1 MSRNKPFPFIQFFI
15 QSRIYLLA
23 AIMVGIFAL
32 VAPVAAISLGHVP
45 TENIGYTD
53 GTHARAYTAA
63 PNMRQSGASLNAAR
77 SDIWHNEATDL
88 YVNFT
93 FDTTGKFVYLVYTT
107 DNTVPTKTNGS
118 VVNVAFSKFNDPDR
132 TWYVTLPAQAAG
144 TQVAYVFYI
153 SDSDLAS
160 GWGRV
165 SNLGYETS
173 WTEGDASGFQYTVG
187 RVINRTAN
195 TVYNTIQAGINAAT
209 AGDILEIAP
218 GTYAENVVVDR
229 SITLRGSGDGADP
242 AVDTILD
249 GTTAPGR
256 GIFINTGIT
265 NVTIEDLR
273 VVNYGGANGTGI
285 YANGQN
291 NNFTVQNVTTN
302 NNGPGSISASGGIYM
317 NGPVNT
323 VLIDN
328 VTAQNN
334 WGRGIVIWNGLK
346 TNITITNNDVRNNNC
361 CGIELQDGTAS
372 GVTMTGNTVVD
383 NADSGMSAI
392 GLTSGAGANLI
403 ANNTVT
409 DNGRFGIEIKLP
421 NGTGLTSGDGS
432 IVVENNTV
440 SLTGTP
446 TDLRDWAGIAV
457 FRRGWVTGNNNVD
470 IPTGVIVRNN
480 SVSGYQQT
488 NVGSSSDGFG
498 IVVEGTNMAVTSN
511 TLTNNDVGVQLQA
524 GHLPYTANTNIDGDQ
539 SNLADQYFGRG
550 NSPVGCAA
558 VLNNTFSGNTT
569 DTRNVGPV
577 GGGTVI
583 NTNTAETFCSIQSAI
598 DAASSNDTIEVS
610 AGTYVEDLTIDKA
623 LTLNGPNAGIN
634 PNTGARVAEAII
646 QPATSNPD
654 PAICSIMAYLETSSI
669 TIDGFTFDGD
679 NPALTSGIM
688 IGSADVDACEILAG
702 YEGMGSTIIENN
714 ILQHSTYSGIDFYND
729 TNSAATSGNYI
740 RYNLIRNIG
749 TTNYSWGIGVLNYN
763 NFYADVVDNV
773 LENVRVGI
781 QTGNYWQ
788 ANPGSTG
795 QISNNEINAWR
806 LGIFHNLWYSAASI
820 ISVSNNTINAI
831 DHATSLTWNGMLVS
845 SWQNTA
851 NTLIEDNVINI
862 GNITQLA
869 SGYNIWNTPTT
880 AALTISGG
888 SIDGGDYGIFVNNY
902 DGYASD
908 ANNTSI
914 IVDNVTISNAAI
926 AGVYAKDNPSNTNS
940 AIVRATIQNSTIS
953 SNATALLIT
962 GPDASIT
969 AKGNTINTHVNVL
982 DLTDGNLL
990 AYANNITNFT
1000 TGVNNTGGTLNGR
1013 HNWWGTHASQP
1024 TGVDNDSWAYR
1035 LGAPVA
1041 SWGEGTLGAASLTA
1055 AGGSGTG
1062 VIVSHGRGLANV
1074 PFGKGNDPYASAMCS
1089 DYYDFFV
1096 LNAAGNWTVSVPTDA
1111 GAGCDDT
1118 RTNLAL
1124 YQFALTSD
1132 QPDTACVGGACWEPP
1147 TGVSLSGNNLQVTVD
1162 ADAILQGTPF
1172 VAGDSTP
1179 LSNDPTAVTLQSFS
1193 THTTAPNALIT
1204 TTLLL
1209 ITILA
1214 GWAILR
1220 KRNHTS

>member
-23 AIMVGIFAL
+23 AIIVGIFVL

-77 SDIWHNEATDL
+77 SDIWHNEETDL

-118 VVNVAFSKFNDPDR
+118 VVNVAFSKFNNPDR

-583 NTNTAETFCSIQSAI
+583 NTNTAETFCSIQAAI
-598 DAASSNDTIEVS
+598 DDANTLNSHTLQIS
-610 AGTYVEDLTIDKA
+610 AGTYTELLDVTKS
-623 LTLNGPNAGIN
+623 LTLIGEPGVVIHPNANIPDFASAHSG
-634 PNTGARVAEAII
+634 AII
-646 QPATSNPD
+646 WVQANDVTILD
-654 PAICSIMAYLETSSI
+654 LEI
-669 TIDGFTFDGD
+669 DGD
-679 NPALTSGIM
+679 NPAINGGHVYGGADINAVRGIYMNGTFYNNIRIQNVTLQNLGRGVNLYGGQGHIIQNNNAQNLGGPVGDSNFGYGILLMGNTSATITDNTVNDAMTAGIFM
-688 IGSADVDACEILAG
+688 QNNHSASNTRIANNDVTNALIGLGWNMLYGGATGIV
-702 YEGMGSTIIENN
+702 ENN
-714 ILQHSTYSGIDFYND
+714 TVSG
-729 TNSAATSGNYI
+729 AELGMQVTSISNGY
-740 RYNLIRNIG
+740 LEIRNNDF
-749 TTNYSWGIGVLNYN
+749 TLP
-763 NFYADVVDNV
+763 
-773 LENVRVGI
+773 
-781 QTGNYWQ
+781 TGNDET
-788 ANPGSTG
+788 A
-795 QISNNEINAWR
+795 
-806 LGIFHNLWYSAASI
+806 F
-820 ISVSNNTINAI
+820 SV
-831 DHATSLTWNGMLVS
+831 W
-845 SWQNTA
+845 NTA
-851 NTLIEDNVINI
+851 VNMVLITGNTV
-862 GNITQLA
+862 Q
-869 SGYNIWNTPTT
+869 
-880 AALTISGG
+880 G
-888 SIDGGDYGIFVNNY
+888 SDYGVY
-902 DGYASD
+902 LHD
-908 ANNTSI
+908 NNTSFGQAQAHLQLTNNAFSGTGTAVEVNSESASHTI
-914 IVDNVTISNAAI
+914 TIRASGNSLSNGTTGLSLVGTDPIDSMVFAGNTLDNV
-926 AGVYAKDNPSNTNS
+926 
-940 AIVRATIQNSTIS
+940 ATPFTV
-953 SNATALLIT
+953 A
-962 GPDASIT
+962 
-969 AKGNTINTHVNVL
+969 VNG
-982 DLTDGNLL
+982 DSY